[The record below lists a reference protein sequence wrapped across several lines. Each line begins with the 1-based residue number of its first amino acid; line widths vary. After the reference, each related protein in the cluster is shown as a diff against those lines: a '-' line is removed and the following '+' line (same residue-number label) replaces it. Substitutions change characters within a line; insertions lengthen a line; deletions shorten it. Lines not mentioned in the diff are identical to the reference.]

1 MSWSGSFPD
10 TVPDDRHSISFDRL
24 AAVYD
29 ATRGGLERG
38 EGFARDLAP
47 FVRGSRIVDV
57 GIGTGAVA
65 LPLQELIGRPVLGVD
80 ISPAML
86 ERAVERVGRRVAVA
100 DAERLPLCALS
111 VDTVLLVWVLQ
122 LVPDIGRVLAE
133 TRRLLRPAGR
143 LLVVVSRPHERP
155 DDIDYLQRQ
164 MFERLGRFAP
174 DGVHHVADLAHD
186 HGFRVLERGQTTEQ
200 EWDQTPIDAAERLEQ
215 RTFAALLDLDD
226 ARFEEIVLPI
236 AREMRGLPEPERA
249 RRRGSRHDY
258 LVLERP
264 A

>member
-1 MSWSGSFPD
+1 
-10 TVPDDRHSISFDRL
+10 VPGDRRSISFDRL

-38 EGFARDLAP
+38 EGLARDLAP
-47 FVRGSRIVDV
+47 FVRGTRIVEV
-57 GIGTGAVA
+57 GIGTAAVA
-65 LPLQELIGRPVLGVD
+65 LPLQQLTGLPVLGVD
-80 ISPAML
+80 LSPAML
-86 ERAVERVGRRVAVA
+86 ERAVGRVGWRVAVA
-100 DAERLPLCALS
+100 DAELLPLRAVS
-111 VDTVLLVWVLQ
+111 VDTALLVWVLQ

-133 TRRLLRPAGR
+133 VRRTLRPAGR

-164 MFERLGRFAP
+164 LFERLGPFSP

-186 HGFRVLERGQTTEQ
+186 NGFRVLERGQTTEQ
-200 EWDQTPIDAAERLEQ
+200 EWEQTPVQAAERLEQ
-215 RTFAALLDLDD
+215 RTFAALLDLDE

-236 AREMRGLPEPERA
+236 ARELRSLAEPERA
-249 RRRGSRHDY
+249 RQRGSRHDY